1 MENHKSSLKI
11 HIGPL
16 KSTLCAQDKSQN
28 KINIFP
34 QAQNN
39 PEDMILQMIRK
50 CEIMTLREGVE

>member
-16 KSTLCAQDKSQN
+16 KSTLCAEDKSQN

-39 PEDMILQMIRK
+39 PEDMILHMIRK
-50 CEIMTLREGVE
+50 CEIITFREGVE